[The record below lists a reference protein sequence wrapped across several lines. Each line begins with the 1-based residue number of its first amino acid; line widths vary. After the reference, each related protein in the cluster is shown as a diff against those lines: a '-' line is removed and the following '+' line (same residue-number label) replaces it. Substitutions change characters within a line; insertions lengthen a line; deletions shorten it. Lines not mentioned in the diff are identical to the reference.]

1 MIRGLFERNLGLAR
15 GLKRGKEAK
24 FDAPRTTI
32 TPAVLF
38 GNQNVNLCS
47 PWPTLRAWVAGYEVL
62 MLAPADPRP
71 AAGLVACSGARLLPQ
86 TQKSWCVTAC
96 ARVVGLMEAN
106 VRLDGGIMEM
116 RNVSCLSRTDRSGN
130 QPSTRLSARV
140 AIFNFAVAR
149 LRVSIVDE

>member
-1 MIRGLFERNLGLAR
+1 MVHG
-15 GLKRGKEAK
+15 
-24 FDAPRTTI
+24 
-32 TPAVLF
+32 
-38 GNQNVNLCS
+38 CS
-47 PWPTLRAWVAGYEVL
+47 PRPKVL
-62 MLAPADPRP
+62 
-71 AAGLVACSGARLLPQ
+71 V
-86 TQKSWCVTAC
+86 CVTAR
-96 ARVVGLMEAN
+96 ARAVGLMEAN